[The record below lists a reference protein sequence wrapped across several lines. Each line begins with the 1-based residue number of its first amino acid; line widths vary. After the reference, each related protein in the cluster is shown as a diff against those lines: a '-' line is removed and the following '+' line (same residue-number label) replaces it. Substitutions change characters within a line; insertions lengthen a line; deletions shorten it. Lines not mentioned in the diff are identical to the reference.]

1 MIKLALGGVACRFQA
16 VRIISSILF
25 AMMAVVLPMA
35 SVQRY
40 VCTLSMEFSGKTD
53 DCPMTAKDC
62 CKENHEVPDC
72 MVEAKFLPDA
82 EAPNSGQIP
91 CLKADEVVF
100 LGLKI
105 MVLREI
111 HRFSEHS
118 PSHRAPPDSLEW
130 YVKQQRLLI

>member
-1 MIKLALGGVACRFQA
+1 MIQLALGGSVCILQA

-53 DCPMTAKDC
+53 DCPMTVKDC

-91 CLKADEVVF
+91 YLKADEVVF
-100 LGLKI
+100 LGLEI
-105 MVLREI
+105 MALREI
-111 HRFSEHS
+111 HPFPEYSQLH
-118 PSHRAPPDSLEW
+118 HAPPDSLEW